1 MVKGKDIIQK
11 EHSFLV
17 KRLLEHQNNLNLN
30 IKKNEFT
37 NGFEAKT
44 CNCKRCGHRFNMGN
58 KYCGNCGLKRAL

>member
-30 IKKNEFT
+30 IKKN
-37 NGFEAKT
+37 
-44 CNCKRCGHRFNMGN
+44 
-58 KYCGNCGLKRAL
+58 